1 MPAHRIVAW
10 PSPQV
15 LTDEWVFSV
24 RDNGMGI
31 PEADRQRIFRP
42 FTRLAGAAHS
52 AGGAGLG
59 LATC

>member
-15 LTDEWVFSV
+15 LTDVGLFV
-24 RDNGMGI
+24 RDTEMGI

-42 FTRLAGAAHS
+42 FTRFAGAAHS